1 MSKIHPHVRIAP
13 QKEEV
18 AGERLDSW
26 KEIANYLSRDVRTV
40 ARWEENE
47 GLPVYRHAKSRLKGS
62 AVYAYKSEIDAW
74 LKKKPPLPPEASSKQ
89 QPVPAPLEENG
100 VKNRRVFWIAA
111 SFLVLIAGGLATWHT
126 LRQQSPE
133 QPLRVV
139 TLTTYP
145 GVERFPA
152 FSPDGKQVVFTWN
165 GPKQDNPDLY
175 LKLVHGGGPH
185 RLTTHPGI
193 DGWASWSP
201 DGQVI
206 VFARWVLGAKTVEAL
221 TMDPL
226 GGSVRKIYEEQVPVQ
241 PAGYWPI
248 FCWTPDSRE
257 IIGPIF
263 SSKNPPMALA
273 LISLKTL
280 EVKRL
285 TEPVPDSP
293 GDCSPAMSPDGRTL
307 AFLRARSG
315 RIWNLY
321 LLPLGPDYRPI
332 GQPRQLTAEPAGVA
346 NPMWTA
352 NGRELLYVTTHAG
365 EKTLW
370 RVPADGSRPPSQI
383 ESIGPIGSSWA
394 ISPRGDQLAYSDVVT
409 NRDIWRIGLEG
420 EKNVSRVFSSSKD
433 DLAPK
438 IAPDGKQ
445 IAFVSVRE
453 NGRRLWVA
461 GSNGENPIDLAPISY
476 GGLPSWSPDGKQIAF
491 DCQTEGNNDDICS
504 VPAGGGAVRRLT
516 RDPARDLLPSWSRDG
531 KWIYLTSNRSGTLQI
546 WKVPSDG
553 SERGA
558 VQLTKG
564 TGFNAVESVDGW
576 TVYFSR
582 ERTAS
587 SVWKTGT
594 AGGEEQQVGD
604 FHFSLHYSN
613 FAVGRNGVYYIYSEE
628 PERSFDIF
636 LYRFS
641 TGKSERISRVNKLL
655 WTGICISPD
664 ERYLLFTASE
674 AGSADLH
681 LVENFR

>member
-1 MSKIHPHVRIAP
+1 MGKVHPHVRVAS

-18 AGERLDSW
+18 SSDRLDSW
-26 KEIANYLSRDVRTV
+26 KEIANHLNRDVRTV

-62 AVYAYKSEIDAW
+62 AVYAFKSEIDAW
-74 LKKKPPLPPEASSKQ
+74 LRKNPPPSGESQSKQEAAPKLPEA
-89 QPVPAPLEENG
+89 
-100 VKNRRVFWIAA
+100 NRVQAGRVFWIAA
-111 SFLVLIAGGLATWHT
+111 LLLALMGGGLATWRI
-126 LRQQSPE
+126 LRPQIPK
-133 QPLRVV
+133 QPPRVV
-139 TLTTYP
+139 TLTTYR

-152 FSPDGKQVVFTWN
+152 FSPDGRQLVFTWN
-165 GPKQDNPDLY
+165 GPKQNNSDLY
-175 LKLVHGGGPH
+175 LKLVHGGEPLP
-185 RLTTHPGI
+185 LTTHPGI

-201 DGQVI
+201 DGQFV
-206 VFARWVLGAKTVEAL
+206 VFARWVLGAEKFEAL

-241 PAGYWPI
+241 PGSYWPM
-248 FCWTPDSRE
+248 FCWMPDSRE

-263 SSKNPPMALA
+263 PSKNPPMALA
-273 LISLKTL
+273 VISIKTL
-280 EVKRL
+280 EARRL
-285 TEPVPDSP
+285 TEPVPGSP
-293 GDCSPAMSPDGRTL
+293 GDCSPAMAPDGRTL
-307 AFLRARSG
+307 AFLRAISG

-332 GQPRQLTAEPAGVA
+332 GQPRQLTAEPAGVE

-352 NGRELLYVTTHAG
+352 NGRELLYITTREG
-365 EKTLW
+365 ERALW

-383 ESIGPIGSSWA
+383 ESIGTIGTSWT
-394 ISPRGDQLAYSDVVT
+394 ISPRGDLLAYSDT
-409 NRDIWRIGLEG
+409 IANRDIWRADLGG
-420 EKNVSRVFSSSKD
+420 EENVSPVFSSSKD
-433 DLAPK
+433 DLAPQV
-438 IAPDGKQ
+438 APDGKQ

-453 NGRRLWVA
+453 NGRRLWVT

-476 GGLPSWSPDGKQIAF
+476 GGLPRWSPDGKQIAF
-491 DCQTEGNNDDICS
+491 DCQHGENDDICS
-504 VPAGGGAVRRLT
+504 IPAGGGAIRRLT

-531 KWIYLTSNRSGTLQI
+531 KWIYLTSNRSGSLQI

-558 VQLTKG
+558 VQLTQG
-564 TGFNAVESVDGW
+564 GGFNAVESVDGG

-587 SVWKTGT
+587 GVWKVAA

-604 FHFSLHYSN
+604 FRFALHYSN
-613 FAVGRNGVYYIYSEE
+613 FAVGRNGIYYIASEE
-628 PERSFDIF
+628 PERSFDIR

-641 TGKSERISRVNKLL
+641 TGKPERISRINKLL
-655 WTGICISPD
+655 WTGISISPD
-664 ERYLLFTASE
+664 DRYLLFTASE
-674 AGSADLH
+674 SGSADLH

>member
-1 MSKIHPHVRIAP
+1 MGKVHPHVRIAP

-74 LKKKPPLPPEASSKQ
+74 LKRKPPLPPEAQGKQ
-89 QPVPAPLEENG
+89 QPVPTPLEENG
-100 VKNRRVFWIAA
+100 VKTRRVFWIAA
-111 SFLVLIAGGLATWHT
+111 SLLVLIAGGLVTWRI

-139 TLTTYP
+139 TLTAYP
-145 GVERFPA
+145 GVERFPT

-175 LKLVHGGGPH
+175 LKLLNGGGPL

-201 DGQVI
+201 DGRLI
-206 VFARWVLGAKTVEAL
+206 VFARWVLGAKTFEAL

-241 PAGYWPI
+241 PSGYWPI

-263 SSKNPPMALA
+263 ASKNPPMALA
-273 LISLKTL
+273 LISLRTL

-285 TEPVPDSP
+285 TEPIPGSP

-307 AFLRARSG
+307 AFLRAVSG
-315 RIWNLY
+315 RVWNLY

-332 GQPRQLTAEPAGVA
+332 SQPRQLTAEPAGVE

-352 NGRELLYVTTHAG
+352 NGRELLYITTREG

-370 RVPADGSRPPSQI
+370 RVPVDGSRPPSQI
-383 ESIGPIGSSWA
+383 ESIGPIGSFWA
-394 ISPRGDQLAYSDVVT
+394 ISQGGDQLAYSDIT
-409 NRDIWRIGLEG
+409 INRDIWRIGLGG
-420 EKNVSRVFSSSKD
+420 EKNVSQVFSSSKD

-461 GSNGENPIDLAPISY
+461 GANGENPIDLAPISY

-491 DCQTEGNNDDICS
+491 DCQNEENNDDICS

-531 KWIYLTSNRSGTLQI
+531 KWIYITSNRSGTLQI

-564 TGFNAVESVDGW
+564 SGFNAVESVDGE

-587 SVWKTGT
+587 SVWKIAA

-604 FHFSLHYSN
+604 FRFSLHYSN
-613 FAVGRNGVYYIYSEE
+613 FAVGRNGIYYIYSEE

-655 WTGICISPD
+655 WTGICVSPD

-674 AGSADLH
+674 SGSADLH
-681 LVENFR
+681 MVENFR

>member
-1 MSKIHPHVRIAP
+1 MGKVHPHVRIAP

-18 AGERLDSW
+18 TGDRLDSW
-26 KEIANYLSRDVRTV
+26 KEIAYYLNRDVRTV

-74 LKKKPPLPPEASSKQ
+74 LRKNPPPPPEPPSKQ
-89 QPVPAPLEENG
+89 EPAPEPLEESR
-100 VKNRRVFWIAA
+100 VKTGRVYWIAA
-111 SFLVLIAGGLATWHT
+111 SLLVLMAGGLAAWRVF
-126 LRQQSPE
+126 RQRPSE
-133 QPLRVV
+133 QPLHVV
-139 TLTTYP
+139 TMTTYP

-175 LKLVHGGGPH
+175 LKLLHGGEPL

-193 DGWASWSP
+193 DGWAAWSP
-201 DGQVI
+201 DGQRI
-206 VFARWVLGAKTVEAL
+206 VFVRWVLGAKTFEAL

-226 GGSVRKIYEEQVPVQ
+226 GGSVRKIYEEQPPVQ
-241 PAGYWPI
+241 PGGYWPI
-248 FCWTPDSRE
+248 FCWTPDSRW
-257 IIGPIF
+257 IIGPVF
-263 SSKNPPMALA
+263 PSKNPPMALA
-273 LISLKTL
+273 LISMKTL
-280 EVKRL
+280 EVRRL
-285 TEPVPDSP
+285 TEPAAVSP
-293 GDCSPAMSPDGRTL
+293 GDCSPAMAPDGRTL
-307 AFLRARSG
+307 AFLRAVSG

-321 LLPLGPDYRPI
+321 LLALGPDYQPI
-332 GQPRQLTAEPAGVA
+332 GQPRQLTAEPAGVE

-352 NGRELLYVTTHAG
+352 NGRELLYIATREG

-383 ESIGPIGSSWA
+383 ASIGPIGSSWA
-394 ISPRGDQLAYSDVVT
+394 ISPRGDLLAYSDTVA
-409 NRDIWRIGLEG
+409 NRDIWRVELEA
-420 EKNVSRVFSSSKD
+420 EKRVTRVFSSSKD
-433 DLAPK
+433 DLAPQ

-453 NGRRLWVA
+453 NGRRLWVT

-476 GGLPSWSPDGKQIAF
+476 GGLPRWSPDGKQIAF
-491 DCQTEGNNDDICS
+491 DCQNEGNDDICS

-531 KWIYLTSNRSGTLQI
+531 KWIYITSNRSGTLQV

-564 TGFNAVESVDGW
+564 SGFNAVESVDGG

-587 SVWKTGT
+587 SVWKVEA
-594 AGGEEQQVGD
+594 AGGEEQPVGD
-604 FHFSLHYSN
+604 FRFSLHYSN
-613 FAVGRNGVYYIYSEE
+613 FAVGRNGIYYIFSEE
-628 PERSFDIF
+628 PERSFDLF

-641 TGKSERISRVNKLL
+641 TGKPERISRVNKLL
-655 WTGICISPD
+655 WTGISISPD
-664 ERYLLFTASE
+664 DRYLLFTASE
-674 AGSADLH
+674 GGSADLH